1 MSATHSLR
9 AEDNTFFQLL
19 QQQTDLDLRDKRG
32 QRHSMP
38 LVLMGVLMAIL
49 AGRDGSLSSIHRYI
63 VNQFDWLSAHFQPCA
78 QHPISRAQLPRLLA
92 FVNTQRFVSLV
103 VKVYGLS
110 LSAKEHNWLAADG
123 KELRGSIASGCTRGM
138 SCVSVVEQQSQLPVA
153 QSYYDGRKQSE
164 RPAIINLLTD
174 NHLLSCKITLD
185 ALHLTPDLVT
195 AIARQQGCYLIGLK
209 SNQHR
214 LLRSCIVRTMLST
227 AEFVRLD
234 SVQHKHGRHQ
244 RREYRYYSLEGLA
257 LDKRWHKAGL
267 RTLVEV
273 KRTHF
278 DALGKP
284 MSETQS
290 YYVSNAPVSCQTQ
303 ANDLYEAIRGHWNVE
318 VMHYRRDVILKEDA
332 FRCLK
337 KSVQQVMATV
347 RTMALSLLSGQN
359 MSMNALIDLFRDKIK
374 ELFQFLSIKKVL

>member
-1 MSATHSLR
+1 MSASHSLR

-110 LSAKEHNWLAADG
+110 LSAKEQSRLAADG

-153 QSYYDGRKQSE
+153 QSYYDGRKHSE
-164 RPAIINLLTD
+164 RPAIINLLKD
-174 NHLLSCKITLD
+174 NSLLSCKITLY

-214 LLRSCIVRTMLST
+214 LLRSCIVRTMLKP

-244 RREYRYYSLEGLA
+244 RRQYRYYSPEGLA
-257 LDKRWHKAGL
+257 LDKRWHKAEL

-273 KRTHF
+273 KRTHY

-284 MSETQS
+284 MSQTQS
-290 YYVSNAPVSCQTQ
+290 YNVSNAPVNCQSQ
-303 ANDLYEAIRGHWNVE
+303 ANDLYDAIRGHWGVE
-318 VMHYRRDVILKEDA
+318 VMHYRRDVILSEDA

-337 KSVQQVMATV
+337 KSVQKVMATV

-374 ELFQFLSIKKVL
+374 ELFQF